1 MLVNAVA
8 ENVLGTI
15 GTICWTAQLVPQIWK
30 SWREGSTKGLSHWL
44 VLIWGITGAFLG
56 TYAIVQNLNIPLILQ
71 PQLFALLSL
80 ISWGQCQYYEKGR
93 SKLTASLL
101 ALAVM
106 VLTGAFEVAM
116 VFAVRPSYKQGNN
129 RGVMFFGILTSV
141 LIALAL
147 LPQYWEIY
155 RHREV
160 IGISLTFMLVDLIG
174 GVFSDLSLAFKEKFD
189 VVAGVAYTLVIVM
202 DGIVL
207 LAALILNPRAA
218 RRRKEE
224 AAASV
229 ESQGESDNACES
241 TAVRI
246 SSPSVTAVGHGTQE
260 DKEDKER
267 NSVHSDK
274 MSTKQ
279 ADTDSAAWVVDIES
293 GVGIAQA
300 K

>member
-155 RHREV
+155 RHRER
-160 IGISLTFMLVDLIG
+160 LVARFQGKVRRRCRGSIHSG
-174 GVFSDLSLAFKEKFD
+174 HRHGRNCPPRR
-189 VVAGVAYTLVIVM
+189 AYTQSTCCPE
-202 DGIVL
+202 
-207 LAALILNPRAA
+207 AK
-218 RRRKEE
+218 RR
-224 AAASV
+224 
-229 ESQGESDNACES
+229 
-241 TAVRI
+241 
-246 SSPSVTAVGHGTQE
+246 SSSICG
-260 DKEDKER
+260 K
-267 NSVHSDK
+267 
-274 MSTKQ
+274 
-279 ADTDSAAWVVDIES
+279 S
-293 GVGIAQA
+293 GG
-300 K
+300 KR